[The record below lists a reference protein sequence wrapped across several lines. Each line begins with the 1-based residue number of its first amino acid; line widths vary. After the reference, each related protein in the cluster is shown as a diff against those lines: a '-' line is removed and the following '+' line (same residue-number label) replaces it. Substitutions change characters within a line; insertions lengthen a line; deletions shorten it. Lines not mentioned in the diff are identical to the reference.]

1 MSATLI
7 LSALVVGLAIGSVYG
22 LLGLSYTIVFNSTR
36 VFNVAQGDLVMLGV
50 LFSFFAIVKWRMVQ
64 ALAIVI
70 VLVVVVIMS
79 LIEERTAVR
88 PFLRRA
94 GGSFGWFIA
103 TLAFGLILEHVALIV
118 YGDGPPLPIPSP
130 LGEVPIF
137 VGITSFAPKELLAF
151 AVLIVVTV
159 VLEVFYRRTWLGMA
173 MRATAEDRDIAH
185 LRGIRPARISQYAFG
200 IAGVVSALAGFVL
213 GPIVLADV
221 SVGLVYGLKG
231 FIALA
236 IGGFGSFRGALIG
249 AWLLGITE
257 QVFDLY
263 FDPRYEIL
271 AALILVLLV
280 LSVRPA
286 GLFGNTAVR
295 QV

>member
-50 LFSFFAIVKWRMVQ
+50 LFSFFALVKWRMVQ

-103 TLAFGLILEHVALIV
+103 TLAFGLILEQVALIV

-159 VLEVFYRRTWLGMA
+159 MLEVFYRRTWLGMA

-286 GLFGNTAVR
+286 GLFGNTAAR

>member
-1 MSATLI
+1 
-7 LSALVVGLAIGSVYG
+7 
-22 LLGLSYTIVFNSTR
+22 
-36 VFNVAQGDLVMLGV
+36 
-50 LFSFFAIVKWRMVQ
+50 
-64 ALAIVI
+64 
-70 VLVVVVIMS
+70 
-79 LIEERTAVR
+79 
-88 PFLRRA
+88 
-94 GGSFGWFIA
+94 
-103 TLAFGLILEHVALIV
+103 
-118 YGDGPPLPIPSP
+118 

-159 VLEVFYRRTWLGMA
+159 MLEVFYRRTWLGMA

-286 GLFGNTAVR
+286 GLFGNTAAR

>member
-1 MSATLI
+1 
-7 LSALVVGLAIGSVYG
+7 
-22 LLGLSYTIVFNSTR
+22 
-36 VFNVAQGDLVMLGV
+36 
-50 LFSFFAIVKWRMVQ
+50 
-64 ALAIVI
+64 
-70 VLVVVVIMS
+70 
-79 LIEERTAVR
+79 
-88 PFLRRA
+88 
-94 GGSFGWFIA
+94 
-103 TLAFGLILEHVALIV
+103 
-118 YGDGPPLPIPSP
+118 
-130 LGEVPIF
+130 
-137 VGITSFAPKELLAF
+137 
-151 AVLIVVTV
+151 
-159 VLEVFYRRTWLGMA
+159 
-173 MRATAEDRDIAH
+173 
-185 LRGIRPARISQYAFG
+185 
-200 IAGVVSALAGFVL
+200 
-213 GPIVLADV
+213 V

-286 GLFGNTAVR
+286 GLFGNTAAR